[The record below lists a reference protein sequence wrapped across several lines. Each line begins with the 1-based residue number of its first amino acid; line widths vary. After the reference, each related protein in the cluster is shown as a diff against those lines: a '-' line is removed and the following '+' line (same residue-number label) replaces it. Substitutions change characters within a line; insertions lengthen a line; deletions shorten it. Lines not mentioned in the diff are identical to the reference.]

1 VKLARTH
8 PRDWTA
14 EQRAEWIAAWL
25 NDKPGL
31 LPVPLHP
38 RGECE
43 FCEIFYGLMVE
54 AARTRE
60 VKHA

>member
-1 VKLARTH
+1 MKLGRTH
-8 PRDWTA
+8 PRDWEA

-38 RGECE
+38 RDDCE
-43 FCEIFYGLMVE
+43 FCDVFYGLMDE
-54 AARTRE
+54 AAETRGVRT
-60 VKHA
+60 